1 MCFKIRSI
9 AIIAE
14 GIPENLTRQII
25 KEADKKGVFVIGPA
39 TVGYTYYIYCNY
51 GMQNPYSSIIY
62 KQEHNLYFMI
72 NFDYLNINYKA

>member
-1 MCFKIRSI
+1 MSFKIRSI

-39 TVGYTYYIYCNY
+39 TVGDTYHIYCNY
-51 GMQNPYSSIIY
+51 AKS
-62 KQEHNLYFMI
+62 L
-72 NFDYLNINYKA
+72 L

>member
-1 MCFKIRSI
+1 MSFKIRAI

-39 TVGYTYYIYCNY
+39 TVGDTYYIYCNY
-51 GMQNPYSSIIY
+51 AKS
-62 KQEHNLYFMI
+62 L
-72 NFDYLNINYKA
+72 L

>member
-1 MCFKIRSI
+1 MCMLISFKIRSI

-39 TVGYTYYIYCNY
+39 TVSITYIYCL
-51 GMQNPYSSIIY
+51 QNPYSSIIY
-62 KQEHNLYFMI
+62 KQEHNHYFIM
-72 NFDYLNINYKA
+72 NFDYLNIN

>member
-1 MCFKIRSI
+1 MSFKIRSI

-39 TVGYTYYIYCNY
+39 TVGDTYYCKILTLV
-51 GMQNPYSSIIY
+51 S
-62 KQEHNLYFMI
+62 FI
-72 NFDYLNINYKA
+72 NKNITFTS